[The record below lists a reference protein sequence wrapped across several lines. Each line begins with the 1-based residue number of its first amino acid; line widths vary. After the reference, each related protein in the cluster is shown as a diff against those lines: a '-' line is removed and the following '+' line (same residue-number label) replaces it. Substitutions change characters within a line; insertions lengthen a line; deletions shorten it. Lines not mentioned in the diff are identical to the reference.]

1 MYKRQ
6 IYNSAK
12 MTLEE
17 VLEVMEQADREQKM
31 TVRLHTGDPCLYG
44 AIREQMDHLDELGIA
59 YDSCP
64 GVSSFCG
71 AAAAL
76 NLEYTLPEVS
86 QSVVITR
93 MEGRTPVPA
102 KEKIAAFASH
112 NATMVLFLST
122 GLLEKLEGQLIEGG
136 YKEDTPAAI
145 VYKATW
151 PEEESYICTVST
163 LAETAKAH
171 GITKTALIIVGDVV
185 THHAY
190 EQMCIR
196 DRYTPVTKADVMT
209 AVLQVFPKSVDSL
222 ITSIVN
228 QVYNQSGGIISLTI
242 IVALWSAGKGVLALT
257 TGLNCVYDCKE
268 TRNYI
273 ILRIRAT
280 FYTVAF
286 IIVII
291 FLLVLSVF
299 GKDVYKRQGVDGALY
314 KSMEFT
320 GDGIRNLSMADRF
333 TMANMADVYKR
344 QVCTWRRCGSL

>member
-1 MYKRQ
+1 MIHFVGAGPGAEDLITVRGQRYLEQADVVIYAGSLVNPGLLKSTKETCE

-17 VLEVMEQADREQKM
+17 VLEVMKQADREQKM

-44 AIREQMDHLDELGIA
+44 AIREQ
-59 YDSCP
+59 
-64 GVSSFCG
+64 
-71 AAAAL
+71 
-76 NLEYTLPEVS
+76 
-86 QSVVITR
+86 TR

-102 KEKIAAFASH
+102 KEKVAAFASH

-190 EQMCIR
+190 ER
-196 DRYTPVTKADVMT
+196 SKLYDPE
-209 AVLQVFPKSVDSL
+209 F
-222 ITSIVN
+222 
-228 QVYNQSGGIISLTI
+228 
-242 IVALWSAGKGVLALT
+242 T
-257 TGLNCVYDCKE
+257 TE
-268 TRNYI
+268 
-273 ILRIRAT
+273 
-280 FYTVAF
+280 F
-286 IIVII
+286 
-291 FLLVLSVF
+291 
-299 GKDVYKRQGVDGALY
+299 RQGV
-314 KSMEFT
+314 K
-320 GDGIRNLSMADRF
+320 
-333 TMANMADVYKR
+333 
-344 QVCTWRRCGSL
+344 